1 MLRQRSKKFHLFVS
15 SRVNQA
21 QPFRME
27 SLPDEP
33 EIVPAA
39 HCRCRTRAVYIVA
52 DKRVIDIG
60 HMNADLVCPSRFEFN
75 PQKRSSARAAVRET
89 FANEPMCN
97 RFTRTGRSGRV
108 HRHAFSV
115 RFVPCKRRIN
125 GSAVLSEIALAQSAV
140 GSCHRMGLQLVR
152 KKIVSI
158 VILCNDQQS

>member
-39 HCRCRTRAVYIVA
+39 HCRCRARAVYIVA

-97 RFTRTGRSGRV
+97 RLDRK
-108 HRHAFSV
+108 SV
-115 RFVPCKRRIN
+115 V
-125 GSAVLSEIALAQSAV
+125 
-140 GSCHRMGLQLVR
+140 
-152 KKIVSI
+152 
-158 VILCNDQQS
+158 